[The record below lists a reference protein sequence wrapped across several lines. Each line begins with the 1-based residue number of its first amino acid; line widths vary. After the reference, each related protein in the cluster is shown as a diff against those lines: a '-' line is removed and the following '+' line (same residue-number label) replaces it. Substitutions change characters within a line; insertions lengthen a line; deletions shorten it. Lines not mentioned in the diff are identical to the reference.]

1 MKTYQKMTLKNIINF
16 ANPKSFVASIIPSIF
31 GILMLIKSGYSISLL
46 RSLGLVLSCVFLQS
60 SVNTINDYSD
70 FINGVDSK
78 EDNLKESDNIMFY
91 NCIRPENVRNLG
103 LFFLTIGIVFGFL
116 TLESINYKSIIIGI
130 IGVITVLNYSMGP
143 LPISYLPV
151 GELFSGIVMGGLI
164 PIGVFSVISE
174 KIDFTIMGYA
184 MPFIIGISLIM
195 MSNNS
200 SDIEKDKK
208 ANRNTLAVVM
218 GRKNIRILYKIL
230 IIVWFISQFYL
241 VLYFGGYKALIIDL
255 IIFFLKRKFIFR
267 IFTASLIPQDRV
279 RQMMDI
285 GLTNILLNFSYLVII
300 VISLIGE

>member
-103 LFFLTIGIVFGFL
+103 LFFLTIGIVFGLL

-143 LPISYLPV
+143 FPISYLPV
-151 GELFSGIVMGGLI
+151 GEVFSGIVMGGLI

-230 IIVWFISQFYL
+230 IIVWFISQSYL

-267 IFTASLIPQDRV
+267 IFTASLLPQDRV

-300 VISLIGE
+300 VIILIGE

>member
-91 NCIRPENVRNLG
+91 NCIRPESVRNLG
-103 LFFLTIGIVFGFL
+103 LLFLTIGIMFGLL

-151 GELFSGIVMGGLI
+151 GEVFSGIVMGGLI

-174 KIDFTIMGYA
+174 KTDFTIMGYA

-230 IIVWFISQFYL
+230 IIVWFISQSYL
-241 VLYFGGYKALIIDL
+241 VLYFGGDKALIIDL

-267 IFTASLIPQDRV
+267 IFTASLLPQDRV

>member
-46 RSLGLVLSCVFLQS
+46 RSLGLILSCVFLQS

-91 NCIRPENVRNLG
+91 NCIRPESVRNLG
-103 LFFLTIGIVFGFL
+103 LFFLAIGIVFGLL

-143 LPISYLPV
+143 FPISYLPV
-151 GELFSGIVMGGLI
+151 GEVFSGIVMGGLI

-200 SDIEKDKK
+200 SDIEKDEK

-230 IIVWFISQFYL
+230 IIVWFISQSYL
-241 VLYFGGYKALIIDL
+241 VLYFGGDKALIIDL
-255 IIFFLKRKFIFR
+255 IILFLKRKFIFR
-267 IFTASLIPQDRV
+267 IFTASLLPQYRV

>member
-91 NCIRPENVRNLG
+91 NCIRPESVRNLG
-103 LFFLTIGIVFGFL
+103 LLFLTIGIMFGLL

-143 LPISYLPV
+143 FPISYLPV
-151 GELFSGIVMGGLI
+151 GEVFSGIVMGGLI